1 MIKHLTVGLAV
12 AVAFVAIAAGLKY
25 AQSEQM
31 LSAEVATRA
40 MQVLI
45 GLALAAYANLV
56 PKDVGRLRGSPLAQA
71 RAQAALRVGGWSLTL
86 AGIVYAALWA
96 FAPRSFADVASMAV
110 VAAGLVVTL
119 GYAVRCFATRHR
131 ASDASI

>member
-1 MIKHLTVGLAV
+1 
-12 AVAFVAIAAGLKY
+12 
-25 AQSEQM
+25 M

-45 GLALAAYANLV
+45 GLALAAYANLM